1 MWPSQE
7 VRERERELGW
17 FRLSPFPFSLSAL
30 PKSGEEGL
38 FLFPRRPPPPPSP
51 IQSEDGGD
59 SAERRGRGE
68 EKIKQESHPRLC
80 EEEEIL

>member
-7 VRERERELGW
+7 VRESLVGSVLR
-17 FRLSPFPFSLSAL
+17 FPFSLSAL

-38 FLFPRRPPPPPSP
+38 FLFPRRCPPPPSL
-51 IQSEDGGD
+51 QSEDGGD
-59 SAERRGRGE
+59 SAERSRVEEKE

-80 EEEEIL
+80 AEEIL